1 MQSEHPYDP
10 FDSGVSDDSTDPFAR
25 TSQEEPLI
33 AVDPLVLQRRSAGV
47 ARSSSSGPKAQTAS
61 PSTGR
66 GSALFLAVGVAAMF
80 LGVVTY
86 GTLASV
92 RLHGNAID
100 DMTLMLAL
108 MSVALV
114 GVLAAFVLSILSLA
128 RRRDARS
135 VIALAASVVLPVAA
149 TSLGI
154 AIGIQ
159 VLQYNIGHSIE
170 ALTSS
175 ADVAGRLI
183 TRLLE
188 LFG

>member
-1 MQSEHPYDP
+1 
-10 FDSGVSDDSTDPFAR
+10 
-25 TSQEEPLI
+25 
-33 AVDPLVLQRRSAGV
+33 
-47 ARSSSSGPKAQTAS
+47 
-61 PSTGR
+61 
-66 GSALFLAVGVAAMF
+66 MF

-114 GVLAAFVLSILSLA
+114 GVLAAFVLSILSVA

-135 VIALAASVVLPVAA
+135 GIALAASVVLPVAA